1 MPIERRPANPLPR
14 GARPG
19 SRAQPHRVV
28 DGETLESVAKKYGLG
43 INQLIQHNFATLDPA
58 EINWYLREHVGC
70 TLPTKDGKNWRFSSI
85 ARPGL
90 IYLPANTMRTQS
102 TLPADLA
109 PFEAQLR
116 QEIAKEKAAHW
127 EEFLTSLTDLAK
139 VFKVGS
145 YVAGRVEDARK
156 IAQFYAF
163 LRSIGLPSS
172 EITEVLKV
180 VFVGDTSYL
189 ARNPQYAKAILDD
202 ITAPTG
208 KLRPVFKNLKF
219 AGDALKFTKFLINYA
234 VDWSRGDY
242 VTAWAEIYKTAMG
255 KAIPWAGLVDS
266 TEGFI
271 TAIWPDSKNSTFW
284 KYLRA
289 ANLVGLGGDAVDAL
303 GVVLQSIFQD
313 GINPVN
319 WDVAR
324 IKRLEDRMRASPGK
338 IFVEIGDD
346 LSKALDEVAA
356 MSPGE
361 FDEMMTATNVY
372 NWLRYTVT
380 GKMPGE

>member
-1 MPIERRPANPLPR
+1 M
-14 GARPG
+14 
-19 SRAQPHRVV
+19 
-28 DGETLESVAKKYGLG
+28 
-43 INQLIQHNFATLDPA
+43 
-58 EINWYLREHVGC
+58 
-70 TLPTKDGKNWRFSSI
+70 
-85 ARPGL
+85 
-90 IYLPANTMRTQS
+90 
-102 TLPADLA
+102 
-109 PFEAQLR
+109 
-116 QEIAKEKAAHW
+116 
-127 EEFLTSLTDLAK
+127 
-139 VFKVGS
+139 
-145 YVAGRVEDARK
+145 
-156 IAQFYAF
+156 
-163 LRSIGLPSS
+163 
-172 EITEVLKV
+172 
-180 VFVGDTSYL
+180 
-189 ARNPQYAKAILDD
+189 
-202 ITAPTG
+202 
-208 KLRPVFKNLKF
+208 
-219 AGDALKFTKFLINYA
+219 
-234 VDWSRGDY
+234 
-242 VTAWAEIYKTAMG
+242 
-255 KAIPWAGLVDS
+255 VDS

-346 LSKALDEVAA
+346 LSKALDEIAA